1 LIRAEPVTFL
11 ALEESGPPMV
21 ERNRAHLSAHATPA
35 HARSGVGLLVLVPL
49 LLGSAFALLP
59 SYPLRAQTVRPRP
72 APTPRPPSFPIGL
85 DVVNVTVTVFDRS
98 GALVSD
104 LERGDFSIS
113 EDGRPQ
119 RIEVFGR
126 ALEPGQ
132 DETLSLDL
140 GMLMDTSESMLKEI
154 KLSQQA
160 ALRFLDAIPRARDLL
175 TIFFDQDILVSRYD
189 SEHQQGLIDRINS
202 AKGKGNTSL
211 YDAIIVYLSRV
222 GESGARK
229 VMVLFSDGEDTA
241 STSSASEV
249 LQLARSSGVT
259 VYPILFSGSYSG
271 QSRAILAKA
280 FLRQLAES
288 TGGEVFS
295 PSGFRDLPA
304 IFEKILDQLS
314 AQYVI
319 GFVSDDPRH
328 DGKFRRLKVEL
339 KRKDLRLRY
348 REGYYSPAEAKP
360 EKGKPERAKPSKA
373 DR

>member
-1 LIRAEPVTFL
+1 MNLPRPLL
-11 ALEESGPPMV
+11 AAAL
-21 ERNRAHLSAHATPA
+21 AAALAAPA
-35 HARSGVGLLVLVPL
+35 HA
-49 LLGSAFALLP
+49 
-59 SYPLRAQTVRPRP
+59 Q
-72 APTPRPPSFPIGL
+72 APGRKPPVFPVGL
-85 DVVNVTVTVFDRS
+85 DVVNVTVTVFDRT

-104 LERGDFSIS
+104 LGRDDFTLS

-119 RIEVFGR
+119 RIEIFGR

-132 DETLSLDL
+132 DETLALDL

-160 ALRFLDAIPRARDLL
+160 ALRFLEAIPRARDLL

-189 SEHQQGLIDRINS
+189 SEHQQGLIDRIQS
-202 AKGKGNTSL
+202 AKGAGNTAL
-211 YDAIIVYLSRV
+211 YDAIAVYLSRV

-241 STSSASEV
+241 STMNGGEV

-271 QSRAILAKA
+271 QSRAIMAKA

-295 PSGFRDLPA
+295 PTGFRDLPG
-304 IFEKILDQLS
+304 IFQKILDQFS
-314 AQYVI
+314 AQYVL
-319 GFVSDDPRH
+319 GFIPDDPRD
-328 DGKFRRLKVEL
+328 DGKFRRLKVEV
-339 KRKDLRLRY
+339 KRKDLRIRH
-348 REGYYSPAEAKP
+348 REGYYAPGEAKP
-360 EKGKPERAKPSKA
+360 GKAGR
-373 DR
+373 